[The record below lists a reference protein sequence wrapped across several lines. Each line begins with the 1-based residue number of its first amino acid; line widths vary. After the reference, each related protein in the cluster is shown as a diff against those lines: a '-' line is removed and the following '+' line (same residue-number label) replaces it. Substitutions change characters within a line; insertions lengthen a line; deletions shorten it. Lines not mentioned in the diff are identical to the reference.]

1 MNFANNLGEYILTSD
16 GVINKVLPSMPGYT
30 VTFPKSNQLFIDID
44 SDLDYAKFKDIWELL
59 ISVTNGAVSFKEST
73 SKSGAPHKHIVV
85 ELPFDVTELE
95 RIAFQ
100 AILGSHNTRELL
112 NLVNLTNG
120 DATPTLFFEK
130 NNEPVQSNT

>member
-16 GVINKVLPSMPGYT
+16 GVINKVLPSMPGYM

-44 SDLDYAKFKDIWELL
+44 SDLDYAKFMEIWELL
-59 ISVTNGAVSFKEST
+59 ISVTNGAARFAESI
-73 SKSGAPHKHIVV
+73 SKSGVPHKHIVV
-85 ELPFDVTELE
+85 DLPFDVTELE

-100 AILGSHNTRELL
+100 AIMGSHNARELF

-120 DATPTLFFEK
+120 DNNPTLFFEK